1 MEAILSQIYRLTD
14 GVLISPY
21 RLAPD
26 PLIGFFI
33 GTFCL
38 AMWCVVIG
46 ELTLS
51 VAIRFN
57 RRHITAL
64 KGEIAEREALSMQ
77 AYAAGDREGYKA
89 LNKQANDAWGRHF
102 FTMAAYSAGMLWP
115 IPFALSW
122 MQTRFAAVK
131 FASPD
136 ALSWL
141 LGNAVG
147 YPFFFIP
154 LYILARILFGR
165 LRSRLPYFRGVHKM
179 LHESRGPVE

>member
-1 MEAILSQIYRLTD
+1 MEALLSEILRLTD
-14 GVLISPY
+14 GMLIIPY
-21 RLAPD
+21 RLPSN
-26 PLIGFFI
+26 PLLGFFI

-38 AMWCVVIG
+38 VMWCVVIG
-46 ELTLS
+46 EFTLS

-64 KGEIAEREALSMQ
+64 KKEIAERESLSIQ
-77 AYAAGDREGYKA
+77 AYTAGDRAGYKA

-115 IPFALSW
+115 LPFALAW
-122 MQTRFAAVK
+122 MQTRFSAVE
-131 FASPD
+131 FAFPD
-136 ALSWL
+136 SLPWLS
-141 LGNAVG
+141 GYAVG